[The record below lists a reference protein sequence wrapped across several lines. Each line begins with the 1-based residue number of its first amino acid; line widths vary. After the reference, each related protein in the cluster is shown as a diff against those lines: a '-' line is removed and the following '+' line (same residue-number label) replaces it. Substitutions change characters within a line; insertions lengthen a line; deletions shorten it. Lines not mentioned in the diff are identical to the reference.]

1 MPSQRRVKVFA
12 LLATL
17 AVLSFIYLSSA
28 SSSTRSSPFYTNTAA
43 ALDTKHQEA
52 LDLENHLKIQEV
64 HEAAEKEKQ
73 AANVRD
79 PDLAAVPG
87 QKVGKDQKPFAV
99 DVEEAAEKAQKVA
112 DTVKEGAKDAVH
124 GVVDAAEKSVAGR
137 KMIKGEKGLKDD
149 GVAKVGNTGAQP
161 AQAEHPDE
169 SEEEHKVEIELN
181 AILKKSP
188 STSKSDKSRMQ
199 SLTVAHSRHFLQELL
214 PLLEE
219 GQGYSARA
227 IPHRACP
234 LRGRARP
241 SPSRPSTA
249 GSAPEDNRQTHSS
262 QCFDQWQEHRWRR

>member
-1 MPSQRRVKVFA
+1 LCLHTKSSAPSKLYPPKHLIMPSQRRVKVFA
-12 LLATL
+12 LLAAL

-28 SSSTRSSPFYTNTAA
+28 SSSTRSSPFYTKTAS
-43 ALDTKHQEA
+43 ALNTKHQEA
-52 LDLENHLKIQEV
+52 LDLENHQKIQEV
-64 HEAAEKEKQ
+64 HDAAEREKQ

-161 AQAEHPDE
+161 AQADHADE

-188 STSKSDKSRMQ
+188 SMSRPNDSRIH
-199 SLTVAHSRHFLQELL
+199 SLTGAYSRHLLQELL
-214 PLLEE
+214 PLFQE
-219 GQGYSARA
+219 GKGYPA
-227 IPHRACP
+227 
-234 LRGRARP
+234 
-241 SPSRPSTA
+241 
-249 GSAPEDNRQTHSS
+249 
-262 QCFDQWQEHRWRR
+262 

>member
-12 LLATL
+12 LLAAL
-17 AVLSFIYLSSA
+17 AVFSFIYLSSA

-188 STSKSDKSRMQ
+188 STSRPNKSRIHPLTGTQ
-199 SLTVAHSRHFLQELL
+199 SSSSPRATALTPRRQKLFCSSNTTSYLL
-214 PLLEE
+214 PM
-219 GQGYSARA
+219 
-227 IPHRACP
+227 
-234 LRGRARP
+234 LR
-241 SPSRPSTA
+241 SSISTL
-249 GSAPEDNRQTHSS
+249 
-262 QCFDQWQEHRWRR
+262 

>member
-12 LLATL
+12 LLAAL

-28 SSSTRSSPFYTNTAA
+28 SSSTRSSPFYTKTAA

-52 LDLENHLKIQEV
+52 LDLENHQKIQQV
-64 HEAAEKEKQ
+64 HDAAEKEKQ
-73 AANVRD
+73 AANIRD

-99 DVEEAAEKAQKVA
+99 DVEEAAEKAKKVA

-161 AQAEHPDE
+161 AQAEHADE
-169 SEEEHKVEIELN
+169 TEEEHKVEIELN

-188 STSKSDKSRMQ
+188 SM
-199 SLTVAHSRHFLQELL
+199 SRHHESHTKLLTSTRSRHILQKLL
-214 PLLEE
+214 PLFEK
-219 GQGYSARA
+219 GKGHPA
-227 IPHRACP
+227 
-234 LRGRARP
+234 
-241 SPSRPSTA
+241 
-249 GSAPEDNRQTHSS
+249 
-262 QCFDQWQEHRWRR
+262 